1 MIRFEEYL
9 QERDNGNDLNER
21 YVNIIGDN
29 EQKEKYKLVVWDLLQ
44 RSYAKIGGIKGSG
57 FNSPD
62 DMLNIPFWKL
72 IRKNGEIVAG
82 KMYKDSGGRKSV
94 AAFSN
99 QTKPGVIALADLV
112 ANEFDRA
119 MGEVSADMLRFVVRS
134 IGMPNAVKYAKTVDQ
149 AGKIL
154 KKKLN
159 TEHVDPSY
167 LKTYPELA
175 EFFYS
180 REIGGGQHTKILL
193 GTPNQD
199 IIDYL

>member
-1 MIRFEEYL
+1 MIKFTDYL
-9 QERDNGNDLNER
+9 NERDAGNDLNER
-21 YVNIIGDN
+21 YINIIGDN
-29 EQKEKYKLVVWDLLQ
+29 EQKEKYKLIVWDLLQ

-119 MGEVSADMLRFVVRS
+119 MGEVSADMLKFVVRS
-134 IGMPNAVKYAKTVDQ
+134 IGIKDAVKHAKTVEQ
-149 AGKIL
+149 ARKIL
-154 KKKLN
+154 RKDLN
-159 TEHVDPSY
+159 TTHVDPSY
-167 LKTYPELA
+167 PEKYPELA
-175 EFFYS
+175 DYFYS

-193 GTPNQD
+193 GTPNVD
-199 IIDYL
+199 IVDYL